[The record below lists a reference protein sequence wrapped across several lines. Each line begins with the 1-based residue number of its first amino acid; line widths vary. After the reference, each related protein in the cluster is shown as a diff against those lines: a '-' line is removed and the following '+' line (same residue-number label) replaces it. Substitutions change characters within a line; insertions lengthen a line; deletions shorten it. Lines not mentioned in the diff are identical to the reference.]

1 MSNVIRGIRR
11 ALGVALATAAFATA
25 AAVPLATPASALV
38 YTPSLTSFDAR
49 LLYDIN
55 HVRASY
61 GLRALVAAPGTTDV
75 AHGWSC
81 HMAATST
88 LAHNYR
94 LGSALTTHGSRYWTT
109 YGENVGM
116 VSSTYGADSLFRAYM
131 NSAPHRANI
140 LSRSYRY
147 IGIWSKAS
155 GSRRWNTLDFVG
167 STTGSYSSTYGATR
181 YTC

>member
-1 MSNVIRGIRR
+1 MSNVIRGMRR
-11 ALGVALATAAFATA
+11 ALGAALATAAFAAVGT
-25 AAVPLATPASALV
+25 VPLATPASALV
-38 YTPSLTSFDAR
+38 YTPSLTTFDAR

-55 HVRASY
+55 HARASY

-81 HMAATST
+81 HMASSWT

-94 LGSALTTHGSRYWTT
+94 LGSALSTHGSRYWTT

-116 VSSTYGADSLFRAYM
+116 QPSTYSADAMFRAYW

-147 IGIWSKAS
+147 IGIWSKPS
-155 GSRRWNTLDFVG
+155 GSRRWNTIDFVG
-167 STTGSYSSTYGATR
+167 STTGSYSSAYGATR